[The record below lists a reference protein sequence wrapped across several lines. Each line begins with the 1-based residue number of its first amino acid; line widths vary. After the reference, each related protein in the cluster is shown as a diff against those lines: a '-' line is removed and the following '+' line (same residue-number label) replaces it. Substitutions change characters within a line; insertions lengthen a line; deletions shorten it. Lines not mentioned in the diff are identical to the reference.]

1 MSKKIIKMDFNTI
14 NQKLIDNEFNS
25 SFEFEESIISIED
38 LKEEEEKISERLKQ
52 ISKSISII
60 LKKIIEINSK
70 KNDNLTNDIFNT
82 ISIPEISIYDYIIRI
97 ISYSNCDEN
106 ILISSLVYFDKIG
119 KIKKITYSNVYKI
132 LFTSI
137 LLSLKYNE
145 DEIFN
150 NDYYSEIAGVS
161 KKELKQMEY
170 EYFVLLN
177 FNLHIE
183 EELFEL
189 FKNALDNFKA

>member
-106 ILISSLVYFDKIG
+106 ILISSLVYFDQIG

-145 DEIFN
+145 DEIYN
-150 NDYYSEIAGVS
+150 NEYYSQIAGVS
-161 KKELKQMEY
+161 KYELKQMEY

>member
-145 DEIFN
+145 DEIYN
-150 NDYYSEIAGVS
+150 NEYYSQIAGVS
-161 KKELKQMEY
+161 KYELKQMEY

>member
-14 NQKLIDNEFNS
+14 NQKIIDNEFNS

-145 DEIFN
+145 DEIYN
-150 NDYYSEIAGVS
+150 NEYYSQIAGVS
-161 KKELKQMEY
+161 KYELKQMEY

>member
-106 ILISSLVYFDKIG
+106 ILISSLVYFDKIE

-145 DEIFN
+145 DEIYN
-150 NDYYSEIAGVS
+150 NEYYSQIAGVS
-161 KKELKQMEY
+161 KYELKQMEY

>member
-1 MSKKIIKMDFNTI
+1 MSKKIDIEFNSLNENI
-14 NQKLIDNEFNS
+14 IDNEFNS
-25 SFEFEESIISIED
+25 SIELETSIKSIND
-38 LKEEEEKISERLKQ
+38 IQEEEVEISERLKQ
-52 ISKSISII
+52 ISKSISLI
-60 LKKIIEINSK
+60 LHEIIETNSRK
-70 KNDNLTNDIFNT
+70 KDKTINDIFDTAN
-82 ISIPEISIYDYIIRI
+82 IPNISIYDYIIRI
-97 ISYSNCDEN
+97 ILYSNCDEN

-145 DEIFN
+145 DEIYN
-150 NDYYSEIAGVS
+150 NEYYSQIAGVS
-161 KKELKQMEY
+161 KYELKQMEY

>member
-1 MSKKIIKMDFNTI
+1 MSKKVNKEFHSLNEKI
-14 NQKLIDNEFNS
+14 IDNEFNS
-25 SFEFEESIISIED
+25 SFEYETSIKSVSD
-38 LKEEEEKISERLKQ
+38 TEEEEEISEKLKQ
-52 ISKSISII
+52 MSKSISII
-60 LKKIIEINSK
+60 LTEIIETNSK
-70 KNDNLTNDIFNT
+70 KKDNNTTDIFDT
-82 ISIPEISIYDYIIRI
+82 INIPDISIYDYIIRI

-145 DEIFN
+145 DEIYN
-150 NDYYSEIAGVS
+150 NEYYSQIAGVS
-161 KKELKQMEY
+161 KYELKQMEY

>member
-14 NQKLIDNEFNS
+14 NQKIIDNEFNS

-145 DEIFN
+145 DEIYN
-150 NDYYSEIAGVS
+150 NEYYSQIAGVS
-161 KKELKQMEY
+161 KYELKQMEY

-177 FNLHIE
+177 FNLYIE

>member
-38 LKEEEEKISERLKQ
+38 LKEEEENISERLKQ

-145 DEIFN
+145 DEIYN
-150 NDYYSEIAGVS
+150 NEYYSQIAGVS
-161 KKELKQMEY
+161 KYELKQMEY

>member
-1 MSKKIIKMDFNTI
+1 MNLKKI
-14 NQKLIDNEFNS
+14 
-25 SFEFEESIISIED
+25 
-38 LKEEEEKISERLKQ
+38 KIYHY
-52 ISKSISII
+52 III
-60 LKKIIEINSK
+60 LKKSKNKNVK

-145 DEIFN
+145 DEIYN
-150 NDYYSEIAGVS
+150 NEYYSQIAGVS
-161 KKELKQMEY
+161 KYELKQMEY

>member
-14 NQKLIDNEFNS
+14 NQKIIDNEFNS

-38 LKEEEEKISERLKQ
+38 LKEEEENISERLKQ

-145 DEIFN
+145 DEIYN
-150 NDYYSEIAGVS
+150 NEYYSQIAGVS
-161 KKELKQMEY
+161 KYELKQMEY

>member
-1 MSKKIIKMDFNTI
+1 MSKKVNKEFNSLNEKI
-14 NQKLIDNEFNS
+14 IDNEFNS
-25 SFEFEESIISIED
+25 SFEYETSIKSVSD
-38 LKEEEEKISERLKQ
+38 TEEEEISEKIKQ
-52 ISKSISII
+52 MSKSISII
-60 LKKIIEINSK
+60 LTEIIETNSK
-70 KNDNLTNDIFNT
+70 KKDNNTTDIFDT
-82 ISIPEISIYDYIIRI
+82 INIPDISIYDYIIRI

-106 ILISSLVYFDKIG
+106 ILISSLVYFDQIG

-145 DEIFN
+145 DEIYN
-150 NDYYSEIAGVS
+150 NEYYSQIAGVS
-161 KKELKQMEY
+161 KYELKQMEY

>member
-1 MSKKIIKMDFNTI
+1 MDFNTI

-145 DEIFN
+145 DEIYN
-150 NDYYSEIAGVS
+150 NEYYSQIAGVS
-161 KKELKQMEY
+161 KYELKQMEY

>member
-145 DEIFN
+145 DEIYN
-150 NDYYSEIAGVS
+150 NEYYSQIAGVS
-161 KKELKQMEY
+161 KYELKQMEY

-189 FKNALDNFKA
+189 FKTALDNFKA